1 MTGGKTPEH
10 SRNLD
15 RPSPSDGKRGVGN
28 AEQAET
34 IGTAGLLAQYAIS
47 LHKTRYGLV
56 HCRSTADEIKGIAR
70 AMNADLIRDVF
81 TGKEASEGRADRREG
96 PHHLLQH
103 PPDLLGAVLTGR
115 RWRWREAGGVMLW
128 VKSRS
133 FRVL

>member
-1 MTGGKTPEH
+1 M
-10 SRNLD
+10 
-15 RPSPSDGKRGVGN
+15 V
-28 AEQAET
+28 
-34 IGTAGLLAQYAIS
+34 GTAGQLVHFSIS
-47 LHKTRYGLV
+47 LHITRYGLV

-96 PHHLLQH
+96 PHGLLLR

-115 RWRWREAGGVMLW
+115 RLRWREAGGVMLW
-128 VKSRS
+128 VISRT